1 MKITDECSREGMK
14 IRSFLRSVRAIAI
27 ITIVTLAA
35 LETVLRLVD
44 LRELREGV
52 SERSL
57 TYQYDDE
64 LGWMPV
70 PSRVLQMLAGCG
82 HEPNLRSEP

>member
-14 IRSFLRSVRAIAI
+14 IRSFLRSVGAIAI
-27 ITIVTLAA
+27 ITIVTLGA
-35 LETVLRLVD
+35 LEIILRVVD

-70 PSRVLQMLAGCG
+70 ARITTGKGLDK
-82 HEPNLRSEP
+82 ERRRSPPR